1 MQLFHDYQVREI
13 VSLQQNSNAV
23 AFQFFTTDEHYPLV
37 EGGKSTFTVHTM

>member
-13 VSLQQNSNAV
+13 VSLHSNAV

-37 EGGKSTFTVHTM
+37 EDGKSTFTVHTM